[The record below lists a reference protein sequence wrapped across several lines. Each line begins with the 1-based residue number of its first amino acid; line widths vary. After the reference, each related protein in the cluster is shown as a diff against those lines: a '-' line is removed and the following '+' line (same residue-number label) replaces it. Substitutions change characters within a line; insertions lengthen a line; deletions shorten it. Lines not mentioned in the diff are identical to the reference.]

1 MQDIGEALRDARLS
15 KGLTYEYVSQII
27 KIRPE
32 FLKAMEENRFDLLPG
47 AFYAKNFLRRY
58 ADFLGLDS
66 DALVESF
73 NELEAAHEQH
83 ISAAANTVSKG
94 HISPS
99 FGAIAVALVLI
110 AAIAVLAYGVVVSPR
125 NKHVAEVIPTPSIF
139 PTIPPTTPTP
149 TVSRIVNVPTPTLV
163 SQSKSTPTVQPSPT
177 PTSTPNNSQKTAG
190 NNEDK
195 RQSADNQRSTDKRKN
210 QRSHKTRK
218 ESKKKVAGNVI
229 AHIKTL
235 AIGNVVVRADGDVV
249 FSGTMKPGQEK
260 DFGAYNQLYIYS
272 NNAQNLLVS
281 VNGCSAKTL
290 DQYGCPG
297 CVIAYYYF
305 PSNYYR
311 CS

>member
-15 KGLTYEYVSQII
+15 KGLTYEYISQII

-32 FLKAMEENRFDLLPG
+32 FLRAMEENRFDLLPG

-66 DALVESF
+66 DKLVESF
-73 NELEAAHEQH
+73 NELEAAHERQ
-83 ISAAANTVSKG
+83 ISAAVNTVSKG

-99 FGAIAVALVLI
+99 FGAIAIAVTLI

-125 NKHVAEVIPTPSIF
+125 NKHVAEVIPTPSVF

-149 TVSRIVNVPTPTLV
+149 TISRIINVPTPTPIR
-163 SQSKSTPTVQPSPT
+163 QSKPIPTVQPSPT
-177 PTSTPNNSQKTAG
+177 PTSTPNNNQKTAENNEKSKQSAYNKRKIDKSKSQRSQKT
-190 NNEDK
+190 
-195 RQSADNQRSTDKRKN
+195 S
-210 QRSHKTRK
+210 K
-218 ESKKKVAGNVI
+218 ESRKKVAGNVI
-229 AHIKTL
+229 AHLEAL
-235 AIGNVVVRADGDVV
+235 ATGNVVVRSDGDVV
-249 FSGTMKPGQEK
+249 FSGMMKQGQEK

-272 NNAQNLLVS
+272 NNAQHLLVS
-281 VNGCSAKTL
+281 INGCAAKTL